1 MQQKRNYDNDTR
13 LTCVIEEALIVD
25 VDLTQRPFAEPIC
38 LGQDSL
44 LEIVDK
50 VTRPNPF
57 EFFLEFIDHVPT
69 RLRHQQIF
77 YASLYKM

>member
-1 MQQKRNYDNDTR
+1 MVENIVRESFAKKRNYDNDTR

-69 RLRHQQIF
+69 RL
-77 YASLYKM
+77 